1 MATIITSEE
10 RSVYYVVHS
19 VVFGRVRGQH
29 GRYKY
34 KLEINIRTVIKQTL
48 SKLVYWI
55 LLSHTGA

>member
-1 MATIITSEE
+1 MAMSITSEE
-10 RSVYYVVHS
+10 RSVSYVVHS

-29 GRYKY
+29 GRHKY

-55 LLSHTGA
+55 LLRHTGA